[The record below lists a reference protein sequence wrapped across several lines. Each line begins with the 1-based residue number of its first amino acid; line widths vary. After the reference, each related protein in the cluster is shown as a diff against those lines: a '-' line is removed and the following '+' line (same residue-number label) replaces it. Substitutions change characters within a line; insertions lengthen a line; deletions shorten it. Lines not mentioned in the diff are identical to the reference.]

1 MSTIEKIVIRENKVL
16 KLNNV
21 LVREIS
27 QNELIDID
35 KIAYMM
41 DSYIKSKGTSTLGPM
56 INYSTVEIDESG
68 QPNIIIKLM
77 VQLKSFINKVDL
89 PYDIKL
95 PYTFLWWLAKTRKE
109 HEQIFQPYVTQKQT
123 VVTQAGDLQ
132 QQYVEHIFHL
142 QSPFNEKEENLQF
155 AYQKLG
161 VYAFE
166 NDIKLKGDSYTIFVK
181 QDENEFVAD
190 VFMETLKGGDLLE
203 SL

>member
-27 QNELIDID
+27 QNELIDLD

-77 VQLKSFINKVDL
+77 VQLKTFINKVDL
-89 PYDIKL
+89 PYDIKS
-95 PYTFLWWLAKTRKE
+95 
-109 HEQIFQPYVTQKQT
+109 QIRIT
-123 VVTQAGDLQ
+123 
-132 QQYVEHIFHL
+132 
-142 QSPFNEKEENLQF
+142 N
-155 AYQKLG
+155 
-161 VYAFE
+161 
-166 NDIKLKGDSYTIFVK
+166 
-181 QDENEFVAD
+181 
-190 VFMETLKGGDLLE
+190 
-203 SL
+203 

>member
-1 MSTIEKIVIRENKVL
+1 MSTVEKIVIRENKVL

-77 VQLKSFINKVDL
+77 VQLKTFINKVDL
-89 PYDIKL
+89 PYELNHKLELVIVYLQDLMKNKKIFNLHIK
-95 PYTFLWWLAKTRKE
+95 
-109 HEQIFQPYVTQKQT
+109 
-123 VVTQAGDLQ
+123 
-132 QQYVEHIFHL
+132 
-142 QSPFNEKEENLQF
+142 N
-155 AYQKLG
+155 
-161 VYAFE
+161 
-166 NDIKLKGDSYTIFVK
+166 
-181 QDENEFVAD
+181 
-190 VFMETLKGGDLLE
+190 
-203 SL
+203 